1 MKSGKNKLLMIET
14 RKSPSQMKG
23 CDVRF
28 DETDLGWIVMSI
40 GMAIGAGIVF
50 LPVQVGLVGLWV
62 FLLSSAIG
70 YPGMYL
76 FQRLFIKTLCGAR
89 ESQSYPQMIAS
100 YLGKRWGLVLGL
112 VYLMMLTIWM
122 FVYATA
128 ITRDSASYLKS
139 FGLTDTL
146 LSQQAWY
153 GLLLVTMLVLLASRG
168 ERLLFRFSSF
178 MVLTKLAIVGMLGLF
193 MVSRWN
199 ASYIT
204 GLPAFG
210 PLVKETIVTLPFTLT
225 SILFIQTLSPM
236 VIAYRAK
243 EKSLEVARYKS
254 LRAMNIAFG
263 VLFIT
268 VFFYALSFTFSLPHE
283 AAVAAYK
290 QNISALAITAQNF
303 PGSWASIIGVVL
315 NIFAVM
321 TAFFGVYLGFKEACY
336 GLIAPVIKHY
346 NSKKEFPEKQVT
358 YGIMLFSILL
368 SWTAI
373 VGNFPVLSFTVLCSP
388 IFGILGC
395 LVPAWLVY
403 KVPEL
408 KPYRG
413 YGVYFVVFIG
423 LLLCISPVFKFW
435 S

>member
-1 MKSGKNKLLMIET
+1 
-14 RKSPSQMKG
+14 
-23 CDVRF
+23 
-28 DETDLGWIVMSI
+28 
-40 GMAIGAGIVF
+40 
-50 LPVQVGLVGLWV
+50 
-62 FLLSSAIG
+62 
-70 YPGMYL
+70 
-76 FQRLFIKTLCGAR
+76 
-89 ESQSYPQMIAS
+89 
-100 YLGKRWGLVLGL
+100 
-112 VYLMMLTIWM
+112 
-122 FVYATA
+122 
-128 ITRDSASYLKS
+128 
-139 FGLTDTL
+139 
-146 LSQQAWY
+146 
-153 GLLLVTMLVLLASRG
+153 
-168 ERLLFRFSSF
+168 
-178 MVLTKLAIVGMLGLF
+178 
-193 MVSRWN
+193 
-199 ASYIT
+199 
-204 GLPAFG
+204 
-210 PLVKETIVTLPFTLT
+210 
-225 SILFIQTLSPM
+225 M

-336 GLIAPVIKHY
+336 GLIMPVIKNY
-346 NSKKEFPEKQVT
+346 NAKKAVPEKQVT

-368 SWTAI
+368 SWSAI

-408 KPYRG
+408 KPYQG

-423 LLLCISPVFKFW
+423 LLLCISPIFKFW
-435 S
+435 L

>member
-1 MKSGKNKLLMIET
+1 
-14 RKSPSQMKG
+14 
-23 CDVRF
+23 
-28 DETDLGWIVMSI
+28 
-40 GMAIGAGIVF
+40 
-50 LPVQVGLVGLWV
+50 
-62 FLLSSAIG
+62 
-70 YPGMYL
+70 
-76 FQRLFIKTLCGAR
+76 
-89 ESQSYPQMIAS
+89 
-100 YLGKRWGLVLGL
+100 
-112 VYLMMLTIWM
+112 
-122 FVYATA
+122 
-128 ITRDSASYLKS
+128 
-139 FGLTDTL
+139 
-146 LSQQAWY
+146 
-153 GLLLVTMLVLLASRG
+153 
-168 ERLLFRFSSF
+168 
-178 MVLTKLAIVGMLGLF
+178 

-204 GLPAFG
+204 APPAFG
-210 PLVKETIVTLPFTLT
+210 PLVKQTIVTLPFTLT

-321 TAFFGVYLGFKEACY
+321 TAFFGVYLGFKEVCY
-336 GLIAPVIKHY
+336 GLIAPVIKNY
-346 NSKKEFPEKQVT
+346 NAKRAVPEKQVT

-368 SWTAI
+368 SWSSI

-408 KPYRG
+408 KPYQG
-413 YGVYFVVFIG
+413 YGVYFVVFIE
-423 LLLCISPVFKFW
+423 LLLCVSPIFKFGYKK
-435 S
+435 SAL

>member
-1 MKSGKNKLLMIET
+1 MKSGKNKLLMTET
-14 RKSPSQMKG
+14 RKSPSQTKG
-23 CDVRF
+23 SDVRF

-76 FQRLFIKTLCGAR
+76 FQRLFINTLCGAR

-139 FGLTDTL
+139 FGLTNTL

-153 GLLLVTMLVLLASRG
+153 GLLLVTILVLLASRG

-178 MVLTKLAIVGMLGLF
+178 MVLTKLAIVGMLGFF

-204 GLPAFG
+204 GLPAFV

-346 NSKKEFPEKQVT
+346 NGKKGIPEKQVT

-368 SWTAI
+368 SWIAI

-423 LLLCISPVFKFW
+423 FLLCISPFFKFL

>member
-1 MKSGKNKLLMIET
+1 MQSGKNELLILRT
-14 RKSPSQMKG
+14 TNNLSQIKG
-23 CDVRF
+23 SDLRF

-76 FQRLFIKTLCGAR
+76 FQRLFVNTLCGAT

-100 YLGKRWGLVLGL
+100 YLGRRWGFVLGL
-112 VYLMMLTIWM
+112 VYLIMLTIWM

-128 ITRDSASYLKS
+128 ITRDSASYLES
-139 FGLTDTL
+139 FGLTHGL
-146 LSQQAWY
+146 LSEHAWY
-153 GLLLVTMLVLLASRG
+153 GLVLVTILVLLASRG

-199 ASYIT
+199 AAYIT
-204 GLPAFG
+204 TPPAFG
-210 PLVKETIVTLPFTLT
+210 PLVKQTIVTLPFTLT

-336 GLIAPVIKHY
+336 GLITPVIKNY
-346 NSKKEFPEKQVT
+346 NAKKAVPEKQVT

-368 SWTAI
+368 SWSAI
-373 VGNFPVLSFTVLCSP
+373 VGNFPVLSFTVLSSP

-408 KPYRG
+408 KPYQG

-423 LLLCISPVFKFW
+423 LLLCVSPIFKFW
-435 S
+435 L

>member
-14 RKSPSQMKG
+14 RKSPSQTKG
-23 CDVRF
+23 SDVRF

-76 FQRLFIKTLCGAR
+76 FQRLFINTLCGAR

-139 FGLTDTL
+139 FGLTNTL

-153 GLLLVTMLVLLASRG
+153 GLLLVTILVLLASRG

-346 NSKKEFPEKQVT
+346 NGKKELPEKQVT

-413 YGVYFVVFIG
+413 YGVYFVVLIG
-423 LLLCISPVFKFW
+423 FLLCISPFFKFL